1 MNQPPQPADAPR
13 RPHLLYVAWGFPPSR
28 AGAVYRALA
37 TANAFAAGGW
47 DVTVLT
53 VEREVFEKFTGSDP
67 SLEALVDPSITVE
80 RVPFE
85 WPALETDLRKWP
97 RERVYA
103 PALWRKRQSRRDQEH
118 FPEPSYG
125 SWRPVIEQAA
135 RRIHHARPVDLTL
148 STANPNVTFTAAWY
162 LYETY
167 GVDFVMDYR
176 DAWTLDV
183 FDGHTVHQPDSE
195 VGGWERRLLDAAREV
210 WFVNEPIAAWHREHY
225 PQDAA
230 KMHVVMNGWDA
241 DLAPD
246 HTPEVPAAGEPLV
259 FGYIGTV
266 SPKVPLA
273 EFIEGWR
280 LARRGNDDLV
290 GAEAHIHGYLGF
302 YQTPRP
308 ELVTLVDDAAPDGVR
323 YLGPVGKTDVHRTYE
338 GFHACLLI
346 LGAGTY
352 VTSGKVFEY
361 LATGMPIV
369 SVHDPGN
376 AATSVLEGYPLW
388 FPVRSLEPDDI
399 AAALR
404 DAAHAARTASIETRL
419 ACREFGERFSR
430 DHQLHPRVDALLE
443 STTEAAR

>member
-1 MNQPPQPADAPR
+1 
-13 RPHLLYVAWGFPPSR
+13 
-28 AGAVYRALA
+28 
-37 TANAFAAGGW
+37 
-47 DVTVLT
+47 
-53 VEREVFEKFTGSDP
+53 
-67 SLEALVDPSITVE
+67 
-80 RVPFE
+80 
-85 WPALETDLRKWP
+85 
-97 RERVYA
+97 
-103 PALWRKRQSRRDQEH
+103 
-118 FPEPSYG
+118 
-125 SWRPVIEQAA
+125 
-135 RRIHHARPVDLTL
+135 
-148 STANPNVTFTAAWY
+148 VTFTAAWY

-195 VGGWERRLLDAAREV
+195 VGRWERRLLDAAREV
-210 WFVNEPIAAWHREHY
+210 WFVNEPIAAWHRTHY
-225 PQDAA
+225 PQDAQ

-246 HTPEVPAAGEPLV
+246 HEPEVPTADEPLV

-273 EFIEGWR
+273 EFVDGWR
-280 LARRGNDDLV
+280 LARRGDDDLA
-290 GAEAHIHGYLGF
+290 GGEAHIHGYLGF

-308 ELVTLVDDAAPDGVR
+308 ELVALVDEAAADGVR
-323 YLGPVGKTDVHRTYE
+323 YLGPVGKADVRRTYA

-361 LATGMPIV
+361 LASGKPIV

-376 AATSVLEGYPLW
+376 AATSVLQGYPLW
-388 FPVRSLEPDDI
+388 FPVRSLEAKDV
-399 AAALR
+399 AEALR
-404 DAAHAARTASIETRL
+404 EAAHAARTATIQTRQ
-419 ACREFGERFSR
+419 ACRDFGERFSR
-430 DHQLHPRVDALLE
+430 DHQMQPRVEALLR